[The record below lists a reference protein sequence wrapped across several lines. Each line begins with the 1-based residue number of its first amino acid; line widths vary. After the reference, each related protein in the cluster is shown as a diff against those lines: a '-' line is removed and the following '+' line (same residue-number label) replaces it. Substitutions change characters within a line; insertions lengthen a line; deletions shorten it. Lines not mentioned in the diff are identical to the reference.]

1 MNSIKN
7 SIKEGLSR
15 RTFLKTAA
23 LIGLISSII
32 PDILIPKRLL
42 ADESGRKAVD
52 PKKLTPEEAMHI
64 PTVDLPLIAEDGS
77 LVPIIVSVNHPM
89 ESDHYIKSIY
99 ILDDLSAIPSKG
111 LYRFTPANGEAYIS
125 TRIKLAESTKVRAI
139 AECNKHGKWE
149 GSADIKVT
157 VGGC

>member
-1 MNSIKN
+1 MMNS
-7 SIKEGLSR
+7 R
-15 RTFLKTAA
+15 RVFLKTAA

-32 PDILIPKRLL
+32 PDMLIPKRVL
-42 ADESGRKAVD
+42 ADAESGKKAAD

-64 PTVDLPLIAEDGS
+64 PKVDLPIIAEDGS

-89 ESDHYIKSIY
+89 EPDHYIKSIY

-125 TRIKLAESTKVRAI
+125 TRIKLAETTTVRAI

-149 GSADIKVT
+149 GSSDIKVT

>member
-1 MNSIKN
+1 MNVNI
-7 SIKEGLSR
+7 IKEGLSR
-15 RTFLKTAA
+15 REFLRAAA

-32 PDILIPKRLL
+32 PDIFMPKSVL
-42 ADESGRKAVD
+42 AAAESGKKAVD
-52 PKKLTPEEAMHI
+52 PKNLTPEEAIHI
-64 PTVDLPLIAEDGS
+64 PKVDIPIIAEDGS

-89 ESDHYIKSIY
+89 EPDHYIKSIY

-139 AECNKHGKWE
+139 VECNKHGKWE
-149 GSADIKVT
+149 NSADIKVT

>member
-1 MNSIKN
+1 MNI
-7 SIKEGLSR
+7 IKESLSR
-15 RTFLKTAA
+15 RTFLKAAA
-23 LIGLISSII
+23 LLGLISAII
-32 PDILIPKRLL
+32 PDMLLMPKKLF
-42 ADESGRKAVD
+42 AAAESGRKAAD
-52 PKKLTPEEAMHI
+52 PKNLTPEEAMHI
-64 PTVDLPLIAEDGS
+64 PKVDIPLIAEDGS

-89 ESDHYIKSIY
+89 ETDHYIKSIY

>member
-1 MNSIKN
+1 MTIIKD
-7 SIKEGLSR
+7 SLSR
-15 RTFLKTAA
+15 RAFLKAAA

-32 PDILIPKRLL
+32 PDIIIPKKLS
-42 ADESGRKAVD
+42 AAETGRKAAN
-52 PKKLTPEEAMHI
+52 PQKLTPEEAIHI
-64 PTVDLPLIAEDGS
+64 PKVDLPIIAEDGS
-77 LVPIIVSVNHPM
+77 LIPIIVSVNHPM
-89 ESDHYIKSIY
+89 EPDHYIKSIY

-125 TRIKLAESTKVRAI
+125 TRIKLAETTTVRAI
-139 AECNKHGKWE
+139 AECNKHGRWE